1 MIPKMRSGFTLIELI
16 VVIIIVGILAAVGIS
31 QYSKTVEKG
40 RGAEARM
47 TLGNIRNLA
56 YQYYLENGTLATIT
70 SADLN
75 IGTSPDQVP
84 GDTASAC
91 RSTHYFWY
99 QPGSK
104 GVNTLQLT
112 AWRCGSGGKTPQ
124 GTAGLYLNFM
134 VGPGYGDTWN
144 GNGGY

>member
-1 MIPKMRSGFTLIELI
+1 MKRGFTLIELI
-16 VVIIIVGILAAVGIS
+16 VVIIIVGILAAVGIT

-47 TLGNIRNLA
+47 ILGQLRTLA
-56 YQYYLENGTLATIT
+56 HQYYMENGTFATIT
-70 SADLN
+70 SADIN

-84 GDTASAC
+84 GDTAGAC

-99 QPGSK
+99 QTGSK
-104 GVNTLQLT
+104 GPNSIQLT

-124 GTAGLYLNFM
+124 GTAGLYLNLLA
-134 VGPGYGDTWN
+134 GPGYGDVWN